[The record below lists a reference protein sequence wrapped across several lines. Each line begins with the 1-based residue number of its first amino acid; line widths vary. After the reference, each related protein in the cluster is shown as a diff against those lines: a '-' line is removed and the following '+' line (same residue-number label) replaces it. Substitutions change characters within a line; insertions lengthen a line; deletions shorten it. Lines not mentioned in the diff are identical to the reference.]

1 MNERVEESWATR
13 EMGRIISG
21 EWYGLAEE
29 IVEQL
34 AEEQSEN
41 PFVAL
46 AERLKERAMEIL
58 LQVTCP
64 KEYCHRTFEIEG
76 TANWIIVNFFLGQ
89 VHWDA
94 ITREYEDGLVRE
106 GGVKISD
113 YEWEWEEADGGECD
127 DD

>member
-1 MNERVEESWATR
+1 MS
-13 EMGRIISG
+13 RIISSG
-21 EWYGLAEE
+21 WYSMAEE

-34 AEEQSEN
+34 AEEQNAN

-58 LQVTCP
+58 LQVSCP
-64 KEYCHRTFEIEG
+64 KEHCHHTFEIED

-94 ITREYEDGLVRE
+94 IVREYEEDLVRE
-106 GGVKISD
+106 GGTKVSD
-113 YEWEWEEADGGECD
+113 YEWTWESVDGD
-127 DD
+127 D